1 MELNDNGNTIN
12 VAHYEAFTDSPGKGN
27 PAGVVF
33 DSDNLTEDQMQNIAK
48 KIGFNET
55 AFLLKSD

>member
-27 PAGVVF
+27 PAGVAF

-48 KIGFNET
+48 K
-55 AFLLKSD
+55 